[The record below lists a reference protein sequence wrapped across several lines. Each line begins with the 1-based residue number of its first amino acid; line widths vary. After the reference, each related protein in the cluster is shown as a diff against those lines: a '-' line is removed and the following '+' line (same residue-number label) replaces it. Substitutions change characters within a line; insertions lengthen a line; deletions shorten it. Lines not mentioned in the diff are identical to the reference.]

1 MPSATRLALILLPL
15 LAGLAADP
23 VRAQSGVPNY
33 GPPASGPSAL
43 KTGQFR
49 YDALNAPRYHG
60 SEVPP
65 PRGLVPPSTPSAP
78 GALRTCR
85 TVWVDDAAGNRYRSQ
100 VCH

>member
-1 MPSATRLALILLPL
+1 MPSVFRHALLMLPL
-15 LAGLAADP
+15 LAGLSAGVAE
-23 VRAQSGVPNY
+23 AQSGVPNF
-33 GPPASGPSAL
+33 GAPASGPSPL

-49 YDALNAPRYHG
+49 YDALTAPRYHG

-78 GALRTCR
+78 GALRNCR
-85 TVWVDDAAGNRYRSQ
+85 TIWLDDAAGNRYRSQ